1 MSSHQRKVPLNPKCL
16 WKFRGR
22 VHIVEWERT
31 KLPLV
36 GYPHLLFLSINSFNL
51 LSSKAEIKH
60 NNIRM
65 SFVGKIYLDDNVIT
79 GTPVPLLVYEIHVLF
94 HLEFFLAPFIFI
106 FFIAHFTSS
115 TLFLK
120 IRVLFFYYLIIFT
133 IYLSIEQERQTS
145 LTIGSKKQL
154 EL

>member
-94 HLEFFLAPFIFI
+94 HLEFFLVPFI
-106 FFIAHFTSS
+106 FFISHFTSS

-145 LTIGSKKQL
+145 LTTGSKKQL

>member
-36 GYPHLLFLSINSFNL
+36 GYPHLLFLIINSFNL
-51 LSSKAEIKH
+51 LSSKAEIKY

-65 SFVGKIYLDDNVIT
+65 SFVGKIYLDDNVII

-94 HLEFFLAPFIFI
+94 HLDFFLFPFIFI
-106 FFIAHFTSS
+106 FFISFY
-115 TLFLK
+115 LFYS
-120 IRVLFFYYLIIFT
+120 V
-133 IYLSIEQERQTS
+133 SI
-145 LTIGSKKQL
+145 K
-154 EL
+154 